1 MQVLSLALR
10 AGRSCSWDLASQG
23 AEERWRGDGPWEQSL
38 WAGCSHHPGSSILI
52 LQPAL
57 EVEVLK
63 SCTEL
68 FAWYFLPPRTGSS
81 SEAQEGAALGRIPA
95 SHILI
100 PAYRKR
106 GKLPALSLIPVAS
119 AGS

>member
-1 MQVLSLALR
+1 MVHGSK
-10 AGRSCSWDLASQG
+10 ASGQ
-23 AEERWRGDGPWEQSL
+23 AAPIIQ
-38 WAGCSHHPGSSILI
+38 AAPSSF
-52 LQPAL
+52 AAVL

-95 SHILI
+95 
-100 PAYRKR
+100 
-106 GKLPALSLIPVAS
+106 
-119 AGS
+119 